1 MKKFLSILLTLVT
14 LFGVMSVF
22 TVPASAVS
30 TTAFDVLTSSK
41 YAKVYTLSSSGKT
54 IPYTNTKLTTRGS
67 ITYGESSTAYIDNKA
82 DELYLYD
89 VGKNSKGVY
98 WAKISY
104 PIGSKRAFAYIPLS
118 AIIENNGTH
127 FETTATGKFYC
138 SYRKG
143 VSTSSS
149 YYVANGDTVYLIAT
163 SGSNYQI
170 LYPISGDKWRIG
182 WCSKTDYN
190 KYCTPTPVNPNN
202 LNCNTSAKFITP
214 MKSYRMTNAFG
225 NYCSF
230 MSNRI
235 YNGKTRAY
243 HLGIDYCSVPDG
255 DKNIYAFASGVVV
268 KSDWNDANGYYVII
282 QHTISNKTVYSF
294 YGHLK
299 SYCVSQ
305 NEKVSAGEKIG
316 VVGQTGSS
324 GNGVDHLHF
333 AVTDQLWSGSYWGYG
348 TMFSGNKTFFDDVTY
363 YNPDYI
369 IKNGKLPA

>member
-1 MKKFLSILLTLVT
+1 MKKVLSILLTLVT
-14 LFGVMSVF
+14 LFGVVSVF
-22 TVPASAVS
+22 AVPASAAS
-30 TTAFDVLTSSK
+30 TTAFDTLTTSK
-41 YAKVYTLSSSGKT
+41 YAKVYTLSSSGRT
-54 IPYTNTKLTTRGS
+54 IPYTNTNLTTRGS
-67 ITYGESSTAYIDNKA
+67 ITYGKSSTAYIDNKS
-82 DELYLYD
+82 DELYLCD
-89 VGKNSKGVY
+89 VGKNSKGTY
-98 WAKISY
+98 WAKVSY
-104 PIGSKRAFAYIPLS
+104 PIGSKRAYAYIALS
-118 AIIENNGTH
+118 AITGNNGSH
-127 FETTATGKFYC
+127 AKTTATGKFYC

-170 LYPISGDKWRIG
+170 LYPISGGKWRIG
-182 WCSKTDYN
+182 WCSKSNYN
-190 KYCTPTPVNPNN
+190 KYCINNPTPAPN
-202 LNCNTSAKFITP
+202 SSSQYITP

-230 MSNRI
+230 MSNRT

-243 HLGIDYCSVPDG
+243 HLGMDYCSVSGG
-255 DKNIYAFASGVVV
+255 DKNIYAFGFGTVV
-268 KSDWNDANGYYVII
+268 KCGWNDSNGYYVII

-299 SYCVSQ
+299 SYSVTK
-305 NEKVSAGEKIG
+305 NTKVSAGTKIG

-333 AVTDQLWSGSYWGYG
+333 AVADQLWSGSYWGYG
-348 TMFSGNKTFFDDVTY
+348 TKFSGNKTTFAGVTY

-369 IKNGKLPA
+369 IKNGKLPV